1 MLSSEDI
8 GVNKTVVSIC
18 LKHKS
23 NTKQVITN
31 AINIVKRNM
40 GGMKSICEI
49 QKTGLKNFFHRRQKF
64 KKKNIS
70 MTFEEI

>member
-1 MLSSEDI
+1 MLSSEDT

-40 GGMKSICEI
+40 GGMKSICRNPENWI
-49 QKTGLKNFFHRRQKF
+49 EKISFGEGKSL
-64 KKKNIS
+64 KKKLS
-70 MTFEEI
+70 A